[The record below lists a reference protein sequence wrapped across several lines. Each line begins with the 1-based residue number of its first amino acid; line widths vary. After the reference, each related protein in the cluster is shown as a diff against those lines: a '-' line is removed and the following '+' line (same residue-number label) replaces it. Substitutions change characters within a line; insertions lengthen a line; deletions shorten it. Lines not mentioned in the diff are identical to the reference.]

1 MSSQAL
7 VSVII
12 PCYNHAR
19 FLAESVDSVKQ
30 QTYTN
35 VEIIVVDDGSTDD
48 TKAVSES
55 LPGIRYIY
63 QSNQGLSSARNTGF
77 QNSKGDYVVF
87 LDADDYLYPD
97 AIRINLEYLQQN
109 SAWAFVSGWHDK
121 VDEWKYPVEK
131 DELSVIPDNHYIHF
145 LQGNYIGMH
154 AAVMYTRWVL
164 NEFNF
169 DTSLKAC
176 EDYDLYLRITRKY
189 PVGCHDKNMAAYR
202 IHGNNMSGSI
212 PFMLQSALHVL
223 KSQKV
228 YLKNQ
233 QEEQAWNN
241 GQSIWTDYYTS
252 KLRNILNRQ
261 VSKTKQ
267 VPSQADRSA
276 LLRLKT
282 KYGLQLEGKILKLK
296 VKNVLKKVLPDS
308 IKKTLYRRGYMHQY
322 IPAPGTIQWADLE
335 RTSPMSND
343 FGYDRGGPVD
353 RYYIEKFLNQ
363 NSNIIK
369 GRVLEIGDNAYTLR
383 FGGSAVTQSDVLHVA
398 QANDTVTFIGDLSDA
413 PQIPSDA
420 FDCIILT
427 QTLHFI
433 YDYKAALKTCHRILK
448 KGGTL
453 LLTIPG
459 ISHIDKGEWKDYWL
473 WSFTDTSMR
482 RLMLELF
489 EDQQLRIQTYG
500 NVYVATAFLYGMGLP
515 EVRADFLDKHDPSY
529 QVIIAVSVTK

>member
-1 MSSQAL
+1 MTQQPL
-7 VSVII
+7 VSIII

-19 FLAESVDSVKQ
+19 FLAESVESVKR
-30 QTYTN
+30 QTYKN
-35 VEIIVVDDGSTDD
+35 VEIIVVDDGSTDE

-55 LPGIRYIY
+55 IEGIRYIY
-63 QSNQGLSSARNTGF
+63 QGNQGLSAARNTGF
-77 QNSKGDYVVF
+77 QNSKGDYLVF

-97 AIRINLEYLQQN
+97 ALRINVEHLQQN
-109 SAWAFVSGWHDK
+109 PAWAFVSGWHDK
-121 VDEWKYPVEK
+121 VDEWKYPIEK
-131 DELSVIPDNHYIHF
+131 DGLSVIHADHYMHF

-154 AAVMYTRWVL
+154 AAVMYSRWVL
-164 NEFNF
+164 NEFRF

-202 IHGNNMSGSI
+202 IHGNNMSASI
-212 PFMLQSALHVL
+212 PFMLKSALCVL
-223 KSQKV
+223 ESQKV

-233 QEEQAWNN
+233 QEKQAWNN
-241 GQSIWTDYYTS
+241 GLAIWTDYYTG
-252 KLRNILNRQ
+252 KLRDILQRQ
-261 VSKTKQ
+261 IYKSKQ
-267 VPSQADRSA
+267 IPSRTDRQA
-276 LLRLKT
+276 LLRLRVA
-282 KYGLQLEGKILKLK
+282 YGLQIEAKILKFKLK
-296 VKNVLKKVLPDS
+296 TALKAYLPQAVKK
-308 IKKTLYRRGYMHQY
+308 ILYNHGYIHQY
-322 IPAPGTIQWADLE
+322 IPPPGTIQWADLE
-335 RTSPMSND
+335 RTSPVSSD

-353 RYYIEKFLNQ
+353 RYYIEKFLTE
-363 NSNIIK
+363 NSSFVK
-369 GRVLEIGDNAYTLR
+369 DRVLEIGDNAYTLR
-383 FGGSAVTQSDVLHVA
+383 YGGNAITKSDVLHVT
-398 QANDTVTFIGDLSDA
+398 QANDTVTYIGDLSDA

-433 YDYKAALKTCHRILK
+433 YDYKGALKTCHRILK

-459 ISHIDKGEWKDYWL
+459 ISHIDKGEWKNYWL

-489 EDQQLRIQTYG
+489 EEDKVHIQTYG

-515 EVRADFLDKHDPSY
+515 EVRADYLDVHDPSY
-529 QVIIAVSVTK
+529 QVIIAVKATK

>member
-1 MSSQAL
+1 MSQQPL

-30 QTYTN
+30 QTYKN

-48 TKAVSES
+48 TKVVSES

-63 QSNQGLSSARNTGF
+63 QANRGLSAARNTGF
-77 QNSKGDYVVF
+77 QNSQGDYLVF

-97 AIRINLEYLQQN
+97 ALRINAEYLQQN
-109 SAWAFVSGWHDK
+109 PAWAFVSGWHDK

-131 DELSVIPDNHYIHF
+131 DELSVITSDHYIHL

-154 AAVMYTRWVL
+154 AAVMYSRWVFD
-164 NEFNF
+164 EYKF

-176 EDYDLYLRITRKY
+176 EDYDLYLRITRKH

-202 IHGNNMSGSI
+202 IHGNNMSASI
-212 PFMLQSALHVL
+212 PFMLKSALHVL
-223 KSQKV
+223 ESQKV

-233 QEEQAWNN
+233 AETQAWNN
-241 GQSIWTDYYTS
+241 GRSIWTEYYTG
-252 KLRNILNRQ
+252 KLRDILYRQ
-261 VSKTKQ
+261 VYKAKQ
-267 VPSQADRSA
+267 VPSRKDRSA

-282 KYGLQLEGKILKLK
+282 SYGLRLEAKILKLK
-296 VKNVLKKVLPDS
+296 LKNVLKRSLPQAVRK
-308 IKKTLYRRGYMHQY
+308 ILYKRGYMHQY
-322 IPAPGTIQWADLE
+322 IPPPGTIEWADLE
-335 RTSPMSND
+335 RTSPVSSD

-353 RYYIEKFLNQ
+353 RYYIEKFLNN
-363 NSNIIK
+363 NSNLIK

-383 FGGSAVTQSDVLHVA
+383 YGGSAIAQSDVLHVA
-398 QANDTVTFIGDLSDA
+398 QANDTVTFVGDLSDA

-459 ISHIDKGEWKDYWL
+459 ISHIDKGEWRDYWL

-489 EDQQLRIQTYG
+489 EEDGVHIQTYG

-515 EVRADFLDKHDPSY
+515 EVRADFLDAHDPSY
-529 QVIIAVSVTK
+529 QVIIAVKATK

>member
-1 MSSQAL
+1 VSSQAL

-30 QTYTN
+30 QTYKN

-55 LPGIRYIY
+55 LPGIQYIY
-63 QSNQGLSSARNTGF
+63 QSNQGLSAARNTGF
-77 QNSKGDYVVF
+77 QTSKGDYVVF

-97 AIRINLEYLQQN
+97 AIRINLEHLQQN
-109 SAWAFVSGWHDK
+109 PSWAFISGWHDK
-121 VDEWKYPVEK
+121 VDEWKYPIEK
-131 DELSVIPDNHYIHF
+131 DELSVIQHNHYIHF

-189 PVGCHDKNMAAYR
+189 PVGCHGKNMAAYR

-212 PFMLQSALHVL
+212 PFMLKSALQVL
-223 KSQKV
+223 ASQKV
-228 YLKNQ
+228 YLQNP
-233 QEEQAWNN
+233 QEQQAWNN
-241 GQSIWTDYYTS
+241 GRSIWTNYYTG
-252 KLRNILNRQ
+252 KLRDILNRQ

-267 VPSQADRSA
+267 IPSRTDRSA
-276 LLRLKT
+276 LLRLNT
-282 KYGLQLEGKILKLK
+282 RYSIQLETKILKLK
-296 VKNVLKKVLPDS
+296 LKNVLKKSLPDS
-308 IKKTLYRRGYMHQY
+308 VRKILYRRGYMRQY
-322 IPAPGTIQWADLE
+322 IPAPGRIQWADLE
-335 RTSPMSND
+335 RTSPVSND

-353 RYYIEKFLNQ
+353 RYYIEKFLNE
-363 NSNIIK
+363 STSAIR

-383 FGGSAVTQSDVLHVA
+383 FGGSRVTQSDVLHVA

-433 YDYKAALKTCHRILK
+433 YDYKAALQTCHRILK

-473 WSFTDTSMR
+473 WSFTDTSIR
-482 RLMLELF
+482 RVMLELF
-489 EDQQLRIQTYG
+489 EEDLIYIHTYG

-515 EVRADFLDKHDPSY
+515 EIRADFLDVRDPSY

>member
-1 MSSQAL
+1 MSQQPL

-12 PCYNHAR
+12 PCYNHGR
-19 FLAESVDSVKQ
+19 YLAESVDSVNQ
-30 QTYTN
+30 QTYNN

-48 TKAVSES
+48 TKVISES
-55 LPGIRYIY
+55 LRGIKYIY
-63 QSNQGLSSARNTGF
+63 QHNQGLSAARNAGF
-77 QNSKGDYVVF
+77 QNSKGDYLVF

-97 AIRINLEYLQQN
+97 ALRINVEYLLQN
-109 SAWAFVSGWHDK
+109 PAWAFVSGWHDK

-131 DELSVIPDNHYIHF
+131 DELSVIGAEHYIHF

-154 AAVMYTRWVL
+154 AAVMYSRWAL
-164 NEFNF
+164 NEFRF

-176 EDYDLYLRITRKY
+176 EDYDLYLRIARKY

-202 IHGNNMSGSI
+202 IHGNNMSASI
-212 PFMLQSALHVL
+212 PFMLKSALHVL
-223 KSQKV
+223 ESQKV

-233 QEEQAWNN
+233 QEIQAWNN
-241 GQSIWTDYYTS
+241 GRTIWTDYYTG
-252 KLRNILNRQ
+252 KLRDILQRQ
-261 VSKTKQ
+261 VYKSRQ
-267 VPSQADRSA
+267 IPSRADRQA

-282 KYGLQLEGKILKLK
+282 SYGLQLEAKILKLK
-296 VKNVLKKVLPDS
+296 LKNVLKKSLPQAV
-308 IKKTLYRRGYMHQY
+308 KKMLYKRGYMHQY
-322 IPAPGTIQWADLE
+322 IPPPGTIQWADLE
-335 RTSPMSND
+335 RTSPVSND

-353 RYYIEKFLNQ
+353 RYYIEKFLND
-363 NSNIIK
+363 NSKVIK

-383 FGGSAVTQSDVLHVA
+383 YGGSAITQSDVLHVT
-398 QANDTVTFIGDLSDA
+398 QASDIVTFVGDLSDA

-448 KGGTL
+448 KDGTL

-473 WSFTDTSMR
+473 WSFTDTSMQ

-489 EDQQLRIQTYG
+489 EKDGVHIQTYG

-515 EVRADFLDKHDPSY
+515 EVRADYLDVHDPSY
-529 QVIIAVSVTK
+529 QVIIAVKATK

>member
-1 MSSQAL
+1 MSTQAL

-63 QSNQGLSSARNTGF
+63 QSNQGLSLARNTGF
-77 QNSKGDYVVF
+77 KNSKGDYLVF
-87 LDADDYLYPD
+87 LDADDILYPD

-131 DELSVIPDNHYIHF
+131 DELSVIQDNHYIHF

-154 AAVMYTRWVL
+154 AAVMYTRWAL

-202 IHGNNMSGSI
+202 IHGTNMSASI
-212 PFMLQSALHVL
+212 PFMLKSALHVL

-241 GQSIWTDYYTS
+241 GQSIWIDYYTG
-252 KLRNILNRQ
+252 KLKDILNRQ

-276 LLRLKT
+276 LLRLKPQ
-282 KYGLQLEGKILKLK
+282 YGLQLEVKILKLR
-296 VKNVLKKVLPDS
+296 VKNVLKKSLPDS
-308 IKKTLYRRGYMHQY
+308 VKKILYRRGYMHQY
-322 IPAPGTIQWADLE
+322 TPAPGTIQWADLE

-353 RYYIEKFLNQ
+353 RYYIEKFLNEH
-363 NSNIIK
+363 SSVIK

-383 FGGSAVTQSDVLHVA
+383 FGGSAIEQSDVLHVM

-473 WSFTDTSMR
+473 WAFTDTSMR

-489 EDQQLRIQTYG
+489 EEDQLRIQTYG

-515 EVRADFLDKHDPSY
+515 EVRADFLDNHDPSY
-529 QVIIAVSVTK
+529 QVIIAVRVTK

>member
-1 MSSQAL
+1 MSPQAL

-48 TKAVSES
+48 TKMISES

-63 QSNQGLSSARNTGF
+63 QANQGLSSARNTGF
-77 QNSKGDYVVF
+77 QNSEGDYVVF

-109 SAWAFVSGWHDK
+109 PSWAFVSGWHDK
-121 VDEWKYPVEK
+121 VDEWKYLVEK
-131 DELSVIPDNHYIHF
+131 DELSVIEDNHYIHF

-154 AAVMYTRWVL
+154 AAVMYTRQVL
-164 NEFNF
+164 NEFKF

-202 IHGNNMSGSI
+202 IHGTNMSGSI
-212 PFMLQSALHVL
+212 PFMLKSALRVL
-223 KSQKV
+223 ESQKV

-241 GQSIWTDYYTS
+241 GRSIWTDYYTG
-252 KLRNILNRQ
+252 KLKDILYRQ
-261 VSKTKQ
+261 VSKAKQ
-267 VPSQADRSA
+267 VPSWADRSA
-276 LLRLKT
+276 LLRLKPT
-282 KYGLQLEGKILKLK
+282 YGLQLEVKILKLK
-296 VKNVLKKVLPDS
+296 LKNVLKRSLPDTF
-308 IKKTLYRRGYMHQY
+308 KKILYRRGYMHQY
-322 IPAPGTIQWADLE
+322 IPSPGTIQWADLE

-353 RYYIEKFLNQ
+353 RYYIEKFLNE
-363 NSNIIK
+363 NSSSIK

-383 FGGSAVTQSDVLHVA
+383 FGGNAVTQSDVLHVT

-489 EDQQLRIQTYG
+489 EEDKLRVQTFG

-529 QVIIAVSVTK
+529 QVIIAVRVTK